1 MTSST
6 TQSRIFRALSKELAE
21 VSAQKEILKQVSPAT
36 PFTAQ
41 GAEQSVKGAAEKV
54 ESEMKPE
61 AAKSVQKGLT
71 EATTLLS
78 SILEGAR
85 TVVEKAGEVSNA
97 VQPIVERLEPLVE
110 RVGVAALW
118 VAKLWL

>member
-1 MTSST
+1 
-6 TQSRIFRALSKELAE
+6 
-21 VSAQKEILKQVSPAT
+21 
-36 PFTAQ
+36 
-41 GAEQSVKGAAEKV
+41 
-54 ESEMKPE
+54 MKPE